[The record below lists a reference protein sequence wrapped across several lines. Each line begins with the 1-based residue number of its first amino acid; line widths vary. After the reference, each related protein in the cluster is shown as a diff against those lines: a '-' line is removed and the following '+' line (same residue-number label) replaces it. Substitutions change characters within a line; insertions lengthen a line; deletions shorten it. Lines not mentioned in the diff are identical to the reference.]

1 MSSFD
6 FCFFGVACIFHSLWI
21 RNGHAEKKN
30 WNEINKS
37 KGDGPSRPYKIWTV
51 LIDEINYST
60 RKTTAKKSVKNWK
73 HRYWFICGMPF
84 KLADVYALNNTTL
97 FASLLGFLRITVRFS
112 SIFASLSSSGTVFSS
127 LQCFS
132 CDFI

>member
-6 FCFFGVACIFHSLWI
+6 FFFPLVLLVFSI
-21 RNGHAEKKN
+21 RYEYEMVMQKEKN
-30 WNEINKS
+30 WNEIKKS

-60 RKTTAKKSVKNWK
+60 RKTTAKRSVKNWK

-97 FASLLGFLRITVRFS
+97 FASFLSFLRLYRFS

-127 LQCFS
+127 LQWLL